1 MSNLMYTNNKR
12 LFQNKMTQKCLSF
25 NAGQPRPLFRTKQ
38 KELWVCWHQRDTR
51 LDRQYEGLH
60 ADHYRHCPIATMW
73 PDLMKSHYIGKIRNF
88 VGGNFWRLQLL
99 FGKNI
104 MPLGKF
110 SLKLLMADY
119 FKKSS
124 HLVTLYCKHNFT
136 ATQRTTRLWH
146 LVAF

>member
-1 MSNLMYTNNKR
+1 MAIPASFW
-12 LFQNKMTQKCLSF
+12 LFTQRAV
-25 NAGQPRPLFRTKQ
+25 AGSEHLLLQSVTIFRSYQTILQ
-38 KELWVCWHQRDTR
+38 INSSGIRTLIVRV
-51 LDRQYEGLH
+51 EGLH